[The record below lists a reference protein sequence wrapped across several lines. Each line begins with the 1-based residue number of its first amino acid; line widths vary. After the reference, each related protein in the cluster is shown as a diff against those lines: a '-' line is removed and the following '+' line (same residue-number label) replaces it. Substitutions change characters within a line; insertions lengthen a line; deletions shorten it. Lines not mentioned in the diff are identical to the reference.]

1 MFLDP
6 LYIIMIVPAF
16 LLSVYAQLR
25 VRSSYSRYSK
35 IPTSRS
41 ITGAQAAR
49 RILDAEGIRDVTIEP
64 ATGFLSDH
72 YDPRSKVLRL
82 SESVYSGDSLASV
95 GIAAHE
101 AGHAIQ
107 HAQGYAPLQLRNAI
121 VPISSLGS
129 NLAWPLLLIGFLFMA
144 KSLVMAGIVLFSLAV
159 LFQIITLPVEFNAS
173 SRARD
178 TLVATGILTDVE
190 VAGAGKVLSAA
201 ALTYVAAAATAI
213 VQLLYFLLRAGLL
226 GRRDD

>member
-1 MFLDP
+1 
-6 LYIIMIVPAF
+6 MIVPAF

>member
-1 MFLDP
+1 
-6 LYIIMIVPAF
+6 YIIMIVPAF